1 MAASHGA
8 HCPRVLC
15 VPSYR
20 RFWVT
25 PLPSMPRR
33 FGRTVMVFR
42 AIPSPVFRLEK
53 PGSSSR
59 GLGSPP
65 EFVVPTSARTSSSQ
79 LPTPCDVRAPSLGSP
94 SSSRRQ
100 SSESTYRRA
109 SQARLRS
116 ARSVSRALGGLL
128 LAVPCRLVSSCC
140 HVQDSRS
147 RGFLPRLSRTTSSV
161 ARPSAPLAP
170 SACRQ
175 LPDDASSLRV
185 NLEVLIRVEIRS
197 IRGLFRPSRHPRPL
211 MRFAPS
217 GFAPP
222 VLEASLPPPPLGL

>member
-1 MAASHGA
+1 
-8 HCPRVLC
+8 VLC

-25 PLPSMPRR
+25 PLPSMPRH

-42 AIPSPVFRLEK
+42 AIPSPVFRLKK
-53 PGSSSR
+53 PGSSSC

-65 EFVVPTSARTSSSQ
+65 EFVVPTSAQASSSH
-79 LPTPCDVRAPSLGSP
+79 LRTPCDVPSAFLGVSILFAA
-94 SSSRRQ
+94 SVQRVH
-100 SSESTYRRA
+100 TRRA
-109 SQARLRS
+109 SQAHLRP

-147 RGFLPRLSRTTSSV
+147 RGFLPRLSRTTSSK

-170 SACRQ
+170 TACRRFY
-175 LPDDASSLRV
+175 PTTPAACASTS
-185 NLEVLIRVEIRS
+185 RS
-197 IRGLFRPSRHPRPL
+197 
-211 MRFAPS
+211 
-217 GFAPP
+217 
-222 VLEASLPPPPLGL
+222 